1 MLTFTPVT
9 QRDIARLRRY
19 YKSCE
24 YQLCEYSALVKL
36 MWRSHLHPSWAEG
49 AGCLIVRNF
58 IDGQYCFDY
67 PVPGPD
73 GRRGRG
79 AHAHRGRL
87 PRAGYSPRP
96 LRRPA
101 GQGGAPCRA
110 LPLLPLFLPARLAR
124 LYLRRRG
131 SARLCRTPL
140 LRSAQPHQQVPQALS
155 RRRLPPAREE
165 RPAAHHAVLPRL
177 RGRLHQGV
185 RLGEK
190 RAALRR
196 ENAPHDRQPALPRRR
211 HGAGRQA
218 PLRRHGG
225 ALRRHAANSYRKSP
239 LRL

>member
-67 PVPGPD
+67 PVPGPNGD
-73 GRRGRG
+73 EDAALTLIEDDCRERDIPLVLSVVPQDK
-79 AHAHRGRL
+79 AERL
-87 PRAGYSPRP
+87 A
-96 LRRPA
+96 
-101 GQGGAPCRA
+101 RA

-140 LRSAQPHQQVPQALS
+140 LRTAQPHQQVPQALS

>member
-49 AGCLIVRNF
+49 ADCLIVRNF

-73 GRRGRG
+73 GDEDAALTLIEDDCRERDIPLVLSVVPQDK
-79 AHAHRGRL
+79 AERL
-87 PRAGYSPRP
+87 AARYPYFRFSSPRVWRDYIYAAEDLRDFAGRRYSGQRNHINKFRKLYPDAVFRP
-96 LRRPA
+96 L
-101 GQGGAPCRA
+101 GKSD
-110 LPLLPLFLPARLAR
+110 LPLITQFFRDYEAVFTKASDSAKNE
-124 LYLRRRG
+124 LRC
-131 SARLCRTPL
+131 AEKM
-140 LRSAQPHQQVPQALS
+140 LRS
-155 RRRLPPAREE
+155 
-165 RPAAHHAVLPRL
+165 
-177 RGRLHQGV
+177 
-185 RLGEK
+185 
-190 RAALRR
+190 
-196 ENAPHDRQPALPRRR
+196 
-211 HGAGRQA
+211 
-218 PLRRHGG
+218 HGG